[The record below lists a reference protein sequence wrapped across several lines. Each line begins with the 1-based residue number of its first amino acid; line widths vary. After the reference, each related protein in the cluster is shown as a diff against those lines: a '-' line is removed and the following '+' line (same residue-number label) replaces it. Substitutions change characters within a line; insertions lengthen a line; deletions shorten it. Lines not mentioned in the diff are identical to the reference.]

1 MCRRY
6 SAGLRLVFEGGQIL
20 KMRILLLGH
29 KGMLGSDLLLKL
41 NLQHEVVGM
50 DKEEIDIVSADECEK
65 AIKETK
71 PDILINAA
79 AYTNVDGCETAKEE
93 CFAVNA
99 EAVKNIAEVCRYK
112 NIRIIHF
119 STDYVFDGT
128 GTRPYK
134 EDDRCNPINAYGE
147 SKLAGERYLKS
158 LADDYLLIRTS
169 WLYGVKGKNF
179 VQTILE
185 KAKTTPMLSVVDD
198 QVGSPT
204 YTKDLA
210 VAVDLL
216 INQNLKGIFHVTNRG
231 SCSWYQFAVKIL
243 QESGLDDVTVI
254 PIKSDKLPSQALR
267 PAYSVLSM
275 QKFIATTGKTMQP
288 WQLALQDYLKSIK
301 PLN

>member
-1 MCRRY
+1 M
-6 SAGLRLVFEGGQIL
+6 
-20 KMRILLLGH
+20 KILLLGH

-41 NLQHEVVGM
+41 NLQHEVIGM
-50 DKEEIDIVSADECEK
+50 DKEEIDIVSADECAR
-65 AIKETK
+65 AIKEIT
-71 PDILINAA
+71 PSIVINAA

-99 EAVKNIAEVCRYK
+99 EAVKNIAEACRSK

-147 SKLAGERYLKS
+147 SKLAGERHLQS
-158 LADDYLLIRTS
+158 LADDYILIRTS

-185 KAKTTPMLSVVDD
+185 KAKTTPTLSVVDD

-204 YTKDLA
+204 HTKDLA
-210 VAVDLL
+210 AAVDLL
-216 INQNLKGIFHVTNRG
+216 ISQNLKGIFHVTNRG

-243 QESGLDDVTVI
+243 QESGIDDVKVI
-254 PIKSDKLPSQALR
+254 PIKSDKLPRPALR

-275 QKFIATTGKTMQP
+275 RKFISATGKTMQP

-301 PLN
+301 QLN

>member
-1 MCRRY
+1 M
-6 SAGLRLVFEGGQIL
+6 
-20 KMRILLLGH
+20 KILLLGH

-41 NLQHEVVGM
+41 NMEHEVVGM
-50 DKEEIDIVSADECEK
+50 DKEEIDIVSAKECVN
-65 AIKETK
+65 AIKNTE
-71 PDILINAA
+71 PNIVINAA
-79 AYTNVDGCETAKEE
+79 AYTNVDACESAKEE

-99 EAVKNIAEVCRYK
+99 EAVKNIADACRNK

-128 GTRPYK
+128 AKHPYK
-134 EDDRCNPINAYGE
+134 EDDQCNPINAYGE
-147 SKLAGERYLKS
+147 SKLAGERYLQS
-158 LADDYLLIRTS
+158 LADDYILIRTS

-185 KAKTTPMLSVVDD
+185 KAKTAPTLSVVDD

-210 VAVDLL
+210 AAVDLL
-216 INQNLKGIFHVTNRG
+216 ISQNLKGIFHITNRG
-231 SCSWYQFAVKIL
+231 SCSWYQFSVKIL
-243 QESGLDDVTVI
+243 QEEGIHDIDVT
-254 PIKSDKLPSQALR
+254 PIKSDQLPRPAKR

-275 QKFIATTGKTMQP
+275 KKFIQTTGKTMQP

-301 PLN
+301 RLN

>member
-1 MCRRY
+1 
-6 SAGLRLVFEGGQIL
+6 
-20 KMRILLLGH
+20 MRILLLGH

-41 NLQHEVVGM
+41 NLQHEVVGL

-93 CFAVNA
+93 CFTVNA
-99 EAVKNIAEVCRYK
+99 EAVKNIAEACLNK

-128 GTRPYK
+128 AKRPYK
-134 EDDRCNPINAYGE
+134 EDDQCNPINAYGE
-147 SKLAGERYLKS
+147 SKLAGERYLQS
-158 LADDYLLIRTS
+158 LADDYVLIRTS

-185 KAKTTPMLSVVDD
+185 KAKTTPTLSIVDD

-210 VAVDLL
+210 AAVDLL
-216 INQNLKGIFHVTNRG
+216 ISQNLKGIFHITNRG
-231 SCSWYQFAVKIL
+231 RCSWYQFAVKIL
-243 QESGLDDVTVI
+243 QESGMNDIKVI
-254 PIKSDKLPSQALR
+254 PIKSNKLPRPAMR

-301 PLN
+301 QLN